1 MSANY
6 APTYIHYGDLQVDA
20 AGSNSKSV
28 ARRGDVAALS
38 FITGIDSGSSSLLSV
53 TNGLLKAESLLIT
66 DVTVDNTHATLAAWI
81 SAGIPAGMK
90 TGDVLVLSAA
100 SPSETYMCKVPSPAA
115 AGDFVRLNDAT
126 TYTGGN
132 GIILS
137 GNSFA
142 VDLDPTNPIFE
153 FVNGKLKGKI
163 DAGGGIHAT
172 AGGLEIKLD
181 GTTLSKSANGVKVN
195 QISNSEIAANAAI
208 AQSKLDISI
217 GNADVAANAAI
228 AQSKLALSIGNAD
241 VAANA
246 AIAQSKLALSIGN
259 ADVAANAAIAQSKLD
274 LSIADA
280 DVAANAAIASSKIA
294 GLRFEASNQSL
305 SANQAF
311 TVTHNLGKKVVHV
324 SVMRTS
330 DSKLVDVEVTYTN
343 TTTLSLMSS
352 QGLTADIVVSI

>member
-228 AQSKLALSIGNAD
+228 AQSKL
-241 VAANA
+241 
-246 AIAQSKLALSIGN
+246 
-259 ADVAANAAIAQSKLD
+259 D